1 MGWKNDCFLAKV
13 SGSNHRLVRLSA
25 QEATMFAFL
34 LKPLVRL
41 VKRCV
46 AFIQARV
53 GVWTTPASS
62 RPVVGALSDMV
73 RTKPEL
79 VVENALL
86 RQQLVVLQRQVKRP
100 RFSRWDRLILLWLA
114 NKLRTWKSALL
125 ILQPDTLLRWH
136 RDGFRWYWRAKSTPR
151 SPQKTIPME

>member
-1 MGWKNDCFLAKV
+1 
-13 SGSNHRLVRLSA
+13 
-25 QEATMFAFL
+25 MFAFL
-34 LKPLVRL
+34 LKPLVLL

-46 AFIQARV
+46 EFIQDRV
-53 GVWTTPASS
+53 EAWTTPASS
-62 RPVVGALSDMV
+62 TPVVGALSDMV

-100 RFSRWDRLILLWLA
+100 RFNRWDRMVLLWLA
-114 NKLRTWKSALL
+114 NKVRSWKSALL

-136 RDGFRWYWRAKSTPR
+136 RDGFRWYWRAKSKSR
-151 SPQKTIPME
+151 RVQATIPAETVALIKQ

>member
-1 MGWKNDCFLAKV
+1 
-13 SGSNHRLVRLSA
+13 
-25 QEATMFAFL
+25 MFAFL

-41 VKRCV
+41 VKGCV
-46 AFIQARV
+46 AFIQDRV
-53 GVWTTPASS
+53 DAWTTVASS
-62 RPVVGALSDMV
+62 ASVVGAISDMV

-114 NKLRTWKSALL
+114 NKLRRWKSALL

-151 SPQKTIPME
+151 PPPHSIPAVTISLGE